1 VAVAPVEGRRRIR
14 LVVPMRSRTDR
25 HRPPARTRPLR
36 VLLTLLAL
44 LPVLVLPAHAA
55 GEPQDPGALP
65 PEPRIEI
72 FTPGSDQPRVVLYSS
87 LSGQINRRMTL
98 PGQSEPTEIT
108 GFSLNDVLR
117 KAHVA
122 DTSYSSLT
130 TLKADNTV
138 LEILSFQVRSPS
150 GEVPLVFLDGDG
162 VLSLVRPS
170 SQADPTGP
178 ELASAPGGTLTLRMA
193 SEAKMLAAPETV
205 SVGTPITFQVTL
217 PSGVEANATE
227 YEWNFN
233 DDGDIV
239 RNRNAT
245 MQHTFKRAGDYTVIV
260 NYYVNGTLYSSSSFL
275 APTATVT
282 VRPLRRRST
291 ERGARN
297 ASDRRRRASDDGG
310 DGTGGGSGDGSGGA
324 GTGGSGTGGGGTGG
338 WTPPASTPAATPP
351 PATPRPERKRRAPKP
366 VRQAP
371 AGETVDGYLLASAD
385 APLPTGGAVRAVE
398 PTPVVERKR
407 NGPLE
412 IPALAWVAVG
422 LLGLVVLGWTLESR
436 TTLPYFKP

>member
-1 VAVAPVEGRRRIR
+1 MAPVEGRRRTR
-14 LVVPMRSRTDR
+14 LVVPMPRRTDR
-25 HRPPARTRPLR
+25 HRPSARTRPLR

-44 LPVLVLPAHAA
+44 LPVLALPAHAQDQPG
-55 GEPQDPGALP
+55 GEGAP
-65 PEPRIEI
+65 PPDPRIEI
-72 FTPGSDQPRVVLYSS
+72 FLPGSDQPRVVPYSS
-87 LSGQINRRMTL
+87 LTGDKVERMMEL
-98 PGQSEPTEIT
+98 PGQSDPVMIA

-117 KAHVA
+117 KAHIA

-130 TLKADNTV
+130 TLKPDNTV
-138 LEILSFQVRSPS
+138 LEILSFQVRTPS
-150 GEVPLVFLDGDG
+150 GEVPLVYLDGDG
-162 VLSLVRPS
+162 VLSLLRPR

-178 ELASAPGGTLTLRMA
+178 ELAKAPGGTLTLRMA
-193 SEAKMLAAPETV
+193 AEAKMLATPETV
-205 SVGTPITFQVTL
+205 SVGTPVTFQVTL

-239 RNRNAT
+239 RNRNAK
-245 MQHTFKRAGDYTVIV
+245 MQHTFKRAGTYTVIV

-275 APTATVT
+275 APTASVT
-282 VRPLRRRST
+282 VMPLRRRSE

-310 DGTGGGSGDGSGGA
+310 DGTGSGSGDGSGGA
-324 GTGGSGTGGGGTGG
+324 GTGGSGTGGGTGG

-351 PATPRPERKRRAPKP
+351 PATPRREPKRRAPKP
-366 VRQAP
+366 VQQAP

-398 PTPVVERKR
+398 PTPAVEEKR
-407 NGPLE
+407 DGPLE
-412 IPALAWVAVG
+412 IPALVWVAVG